1 MSLAKRSRKLLS
13 LDVSWCRRISNEA
26 LGLIVDCCS
35 SLKLLKIF
43 GCRQVRALRATTIII
58 FSNYVSLGTSMY
70 GPKLHG

>member
-43 GCRQVRALRATTIII
+43 GCRQVRATTIII